1 MFKKRDCF
9 EKIVSKYKNLSN
21 ESEKKRLGLN
31 PYWQNFPKLRN
42 EYEKII
48 SETTDKDHKK
58 KKRSIKNSK
67 PKIKNI
73 AK

>member
-1 MFKKRDCF
+1 M
-9 EKIVSKYKNLSN
+9 KNKPPTLS
-21 ESEKKRLGLN
+21 
-31 PYWQNFPKLRN
+31 YWQNLRN

-58 KKRSIKNSK
+58 KTKEALKIVNQ
-67 PKIKNI
+67 KIKNI